1 MSDGAAMMSAICLNM
16 IVRNEAHI
24 VREVIDSVA
33 PYITSWVVVD
43 TGSAD
48 GTQDVIR
55 SHMAEL
61 GIPGELHERV
71 WLSSA
76 HNRTEALNLARGHG
90 DYILTIDADDLLVG
104 APDFRG
110 LTADVYWLRIR
121 DGQSYWRRQLF
132 RDGVCCRFEGVVHEY
147 AACSDGLVEERIQGD
162 YYVAS
167 RRLGARSL
175 DPLKYAR
182 DRDLLLAAVER
193 NPGDDRSVFYL
204 AQSYFDLGDHANAL
218 SWYAKRVEMGGW
230 DEEVYY
236 SLFRVAEAMSE
247 LGMPWPAV
255 QDAYLRAWEF
265 RPTRAEPLHAIARQ
279 YRLQERYHPGHLFAE
294 RAARIPFPE
303 GESLFVG
310 HEVYTWRAIDEQ
322 AVCASMLGKHL
333 EAFTLCRQLLGS
345 GELEIAQQC
354 ANVVAG
360 QTIPGDERARIA
372 ANRDVEVPALLTAVT
387 AYPSERVHWLAA
399 NPCDSDVTVSLVAGP
414 DREVAEL
421 TLNSLVWCCQD
432 VEVVGRFLVIDVGL
446 SDRDRQMLAERYPFL
461 DFKPG
466 KVVGVDQLSEI
477 RRRVNGRYWLHL
489 GEGWRFFAPERLITR
504 LTAVLEAE
512 PGVVQVGINFEDAD
526 ELTGRTA
533 PDAVVQRGGDAGRY
547 VLTDTSSSG
556 PSMFD
561 LSRFDQ
567 TDTGRVSGPHDR
579 SSAPGFRTATL
590 DEVLCISAV
599 HQPSVRKSE
608 GHQCVYS

>member
-1 MSDGAAMMSAICLNM
+1 MPAICLSM

-24 VREVIDSVA
+24 VCEVIDSVA

-48 GTQDVIR
+48 GTQDVIG
-55 SHMAEL
+55 SHMAGL

-104 APDFRG
+104 APDFRD

-147 AACSDGLVEERIQGD
+147 AACADGLVEERIQGD

-193 NPGDDRSVFYL
+193 DPGDARSVFYL

-230 DEEVYY
+230 GEEVYY
-236 SLFRVAEAMSE
+236 SLFRVAEAMFE
-247 LGMPWPAV
+247 LDVPWPAV

-265 RPTRAEPLHAIARQ
+265 RPIRAEPLHAIARH
-279 YRLQERYHPGHLFAE
+279 YRMQERYHPGHLFAE
-294 RAARIPFPE
+294 RAARTPFPE
-303 GESLFVG
+303 EESLFVS

-333 EAFTLCRQLLGS
+333 EAFTLCRQLLGG

-360 QTIPGDERARIA
+360 QAISGNERARIA
-372 ANRDVEVPALLTAVT
+372 ANRDVEVPALLAAVT
-387 AYPSERVHWLAA
+387 AYPSERVRWLAE
-399 NPCDSDVTVSLVAGP
+399 NPCDSDVTASLVAGP
-414 DREVAEL
+414 DRQVTEL
-421 TLNSLVWCCQD
+421 TLNSVVWCCQD
-432 VEVVGRFLVIDVGL
+432 VEVIGRFLVVDVGL
-446 SDRDRQMLAERYPFL
+446 SDQDRRVLAERYPFL
-461 DFKPG
+461 EFTRVKDG
-466 KVVGVDQLSEI
+466 GVEQLSEI
-477 RRRVNGRYWLHL
+477 RRRITSRYWLHL
-489 GEGWRFFAPERLITR
+489 DEGWRFFAPERLITR
-504 LTAVLEAE
+504 LIAVLEE
-512 PGVVQVGINFEDAD
+512 QPGVVQVGINFEDAD

-533 PDAVVQRGGDAGRY
+533 PDAVVQRGDDAGRY
-547 VLTDTSSSG
+547 VLTDTLSSG
-556 PSMFD
+556 PAMFD

-567 TDTGRVSGPHDR
+567 ADDGRVSRLHDR
-579 SSAPGFRTATL
+579 SSATGFPTATL
-590 DEVLCISAV
+590 DEVLCVSAA
-599 HQPSVRKSE
+599 HQPSVHEWE
-608 GHQCVYS
+608 GHQCVCS